1 LRAVHGKRPLAEDVL
16 AGVQS
21 GHDSG
26 VVGGDADRD
35 HYELDI
41 WVDGEILGLA
51 VGLGGGWEAVGCN
64 GGSGRVDG

>member
-1 LRAVHGKRPLAEDVL
+1 
-16 AGVQS
+16 
-21 GHDSG
+21 
-26 VVGGDADRD
+26 VGGDADRD